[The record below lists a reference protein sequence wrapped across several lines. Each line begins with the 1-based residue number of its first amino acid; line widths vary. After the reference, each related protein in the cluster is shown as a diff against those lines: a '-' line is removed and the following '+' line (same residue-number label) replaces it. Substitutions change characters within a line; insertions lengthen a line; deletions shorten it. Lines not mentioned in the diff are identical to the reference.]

1 MITLIPLESLKDPNK
16 SQTPEKHYSEMDEN
30 ALKIHNDK
38 LYFIAKTF
46 TVIFFL
52 FICICYLFNLPFWGL
67 FFKCFRY
74 FKFGNTNDFLK
85 KCN

>member
-46 TVIFFL
+46 TVIFF
-52 FICICYLFNLPFWGL
+52 YLFVSVTCLICPFGV
-67 FFKCFRY
+67 Y
-74 FKFGNTNDFLK
+74 FLNALGISSLETQMTF
-85 KCN
+85 